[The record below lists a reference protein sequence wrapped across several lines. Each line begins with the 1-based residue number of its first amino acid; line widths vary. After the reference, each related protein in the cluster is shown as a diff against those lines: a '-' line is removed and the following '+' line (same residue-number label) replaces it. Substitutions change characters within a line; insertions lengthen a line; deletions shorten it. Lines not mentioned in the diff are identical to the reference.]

1 MFRLL
6 PVIAASCFQLTAL
19 PVEMWSTIL
28 RLLDPLSLLATARS
42 DPRFKSICL
51 GDSVLRNNLR
61 DALDIERRQAEEIIR
76 NPAKSITISRKDAK
90 RVFAANVS
98 KKITKKSVNL
108 RQALEVLKKK
118 PMKAEN
124 KKKNQCL
131 STVKKVFNCRI

>member
-19 PVEMWSTIL
+19 SVEMWSNIL

-61 DALDIERRQAEEIIR
+61 NAFEIERRQAEEIIR
-76 NPAKSITISRKDAK
+76 NPAMSITISREDAK
-90 RVFAANVS
+90 KVFAANVS
-98 KKITKKSVNL
+98 KKITKKSVNI
-108 RQALEVLKKK
+108 RQSLEVLKKK
-118 PMKAEN
+118 PMKTEN
-124 KKKNQCL
+124 KKKNKCL

>member
-19 PVEMWSTIL
+19 PMEMWSNIL

-61 DALDIERRQAEEIIR
+61 DALEIERRQAEEIIR
-76 NPAKSITISRKDAK
+76 NPAKSIIISREDSK

-98 KKITKKSVNL
+98 KKITRKSVNL
-108 RQALEVLKKK
+108 KHSLEVLKKK
-118 PMKAEN
+118 PMKTEN
-124 KKKNQCL
+124 KKKNHCL
-131 STVKKVFNCRI
+131 SAVKKVFNCRI